1 MTLKN
6 QKHVSWALGPS
17 GQRLGKGHKKNW
29 WTLKIRKKIK
39 FLVELI
45 VCSLLP
51 IFSETSQKN
60 ALLIIRENDIHF
72 KGFQKILNFIFQLAL
87 YPMSSREIEKKEE
100 CADGMKELPY
110 I

>member
-1 MTLKN
+1 MDIEN
-6 QKHVSWALGPS
+6 QEENQILG
-17 GQRLGKGHKKNW
+17 W
-29 WTLKIRKKIK
+29 
-39 FLVELI
+39 VD
-45 VCSLLP
+45 CLLTFAYFFRD
-51 IFSETSQKN
+51 ITKN

-110 I
+110 IWEPNIIIVIWIYFEV